1 MLNYITFSK
10 FFQYDFIIFAGSGKI
25 LSGVIFMYK
34 KIGLIAAIAGLYL
47 LRLVLLNEGFSADL
61 QTALI

>member
-1 MLNYITFSK
+1 
-10 FFQYDFIIFAGSGKI
+10 
-25 LSGVIFMYK
+25 MYK